1 MSFIKAVR
9 MDPDPTDRPIPAQ
22 VNGTTWAAT
31 GYATAALNAEL
42 ANIAA
47 ATDGSRNDTLNRAA
61 FNMAQLI
68 AGGQIPADT
77 VQDALVSAARAIGL
91 GEREIAG
98 TIRSGFAKG
107 QNRARTATPATPTV
121 PPLTVLGVAGPQAV
135 EGPVD
140 TTPRLID
147 WAVLWADEGR
157 QEWLLEPL
165 LPAGRLVSIY
175 SAPGVGKSLLA
186 LQIAAAIS
194 HGTDILGTH
203 THQVP
208 VLYLDYENVDLDV
221 RDRLQDMELTPND
234 LQNLH
239 YWSFPDLPPLDT
251 PMGGMMLL
259 TAAQEVK
266 AGLVVIDTL
275 SRCVQGEENEASTML
290 NLYRCTLMPLKAAG
304 ITVLRLDHTGKDES
318 KGQRGTS
325 AKSGDVDLVWRY
337 TEIIPDQT
345 YLLTNEKH
353 RIRITEKRLNI
364 HRTEGPTT
372 HVVDTRTITAAKHDA
387 ILQALDD
394 AGLPTNAGRDRA
406 RAVLTA
412 AGIGCRNETLAA
424 ILRQRQGLPPLDL
437 SEDQEQGQG

>member
-9 MDPDPTDRPIPAQ
+9 LEPDPADRPLPAQ
-22 VNGTTWAAT
+22 VNGHRWEAT

-42 ANIAA
+42 ANIAS
-47 ATDGSRNDTLNRAA
+47 ATDGTRNDTLNRAA

-68 AGGQIPADT
+68 AGGQIAADV

-107 QNRARTATPATPTV
+107 QQRARTPTPAPGTR
-121 PPLTVLGVAGPQAV
+121 PLGAGPQTV
-135 EGPVD
+135 DNPVD
-140 TTPRLID
+140 PAPPQLID
-147 WAVLWADEGR
+147 WAALWADQGR
-157 QEWLLEPL
+157 QEWLLEPI
-165 LPAGRLVSIY
+165 LPAGRLVSLY
-175 SAPGVGKSLLA
+175 SPPGVGKSLLA
-186 LQIAAAIS
+186 QQIAAAIS
-194 HGTDILGTH
+194 SGTPVLGTDT
-203 THQVP
+203 TQTP
-208 VLYLDYENVDLDV
+208 VLYLDYENVDLDI
-221 RDRLQDMELTPND
+221 RDRLQDMELTPQD

-251 PMGGMMLL
+251 AAGGTALL
-259 TAAQEVK
+259 AAAQHVQ

-304 ITVLRLDHTGKDES
+304 IAVLRLDHTGKDET

-353 RIRITEKRLNI
+353 RIRITEKRLNV
-364 HRTEGPTT
+364 HRTQGPTT
-372 HVVDTRTITAAKHDA
+372 HTVDTRTVTQAKKEA
-387 ILQALDD
+387 ILKALDD
-394 AGLPTNAGRDRA
+394 AGLPPNAGREVCSRA
-406 RAVLTA
+406 IRE
-412 AGIGCRNETLAA
+412 AGIKVRTEVLADLIKVRRGGA
-424 ILRQRQGLPPLDL
+424 EEWAPPVPDTP
-437 SEDQEQGQG
+437 